1 MARITTRRFKTV
13 SRSARGFTLI
23 EVLIVAAIVAILSTI
38 AYSSYQDSIVRTR
51 RSAAQGCLLENAQ
64 FMERFYNTN
73 LRYDQTVPG
82 GAAPPA
88 PVCSSG
94 RDVTDSYTVSF
105 LAGTPTATTY
115 TLRAVPKAG
124 QAARDTRCATLGVDQ
139 AGNKT
144 KSGTGTLDECW

>member
-1 MARITTRRFKTV
+1 MTRITTRRFKT
-13 SRSARGFTLI
+13 SRSVRGFTLI
-23 EVLIVAAIVAILSTI
+23 EVLIVAVIVAILSAY

-51 RSAAQGCLLENAQ
+51 RSAAQACLLENAQ

-88 PVCSSG
+88 PTCSSG
-94 RDVTDSYTVSF
+94 RDVTDFYAISF
-105 LAGTPTATTY
+105 AAGTPTATTY
-115 TLRAVPKAG
+115 TLQAVPQGG
-124 QAARDTRCATLGVDQ
+124 QATNDAKCATLGINQ

-144 KSGTGTLDECW
+144 KSGTGTIDECW